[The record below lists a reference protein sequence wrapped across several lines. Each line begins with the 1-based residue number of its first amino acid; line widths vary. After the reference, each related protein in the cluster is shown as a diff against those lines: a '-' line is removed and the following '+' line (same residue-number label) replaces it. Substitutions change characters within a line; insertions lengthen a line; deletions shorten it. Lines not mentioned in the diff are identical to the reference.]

1 MDDSLVITSGLPHPN
16 MREQVVDLFY
26 EAFTQKVHHLELFT
40 PDKEKAIRIMMH
52 SVDTN
57 SAIYALHQ
65 GRVVG
70 VLGIKWADGRNF
82 MRFRF
87 ATLRHE
93 FGLWGA
99 TWRYLWQTFE
109 RRITKI
115 PDNTMNVRGIAV
127 HHTMRGRG
135 VGTLLLDALEKRA
148 HEEGFTRLSLEVVD
162 TNPEARRLYERLGFR
177 VIKRESLGWLTKS
190 AGFTAVDFM
199 AKPLSS

>member
-1 MDDSLVITSGLPHPN
+1 MDESIIITSELPHPN
-16 MREQVVDLFY
+16 MPCEVVELFY

-40 PDKEKAIRIMMH
+40 RDKKKATRIMTH

-87 ATLRHE
+87 TILRRE

-109 RRITKI
+109 RTLTKI

-148 HEEGFTRLSLEVVD
+148 HEEGFSRLSLEVVD

-177 VIKRESLGWLTKS
+177 VIKRESLGWFTKS
-190 AGFTAVDFM
+190 AGFVAVDFM
-199 AKPLSS
+199 VKPLSP